1 MQLSHILAIAV
12 FLFTYILIVVKPKRL
27 NEAHAALIG
36 AALTTVF
43 LLKPTHVLEAMG
55 ISTPEM
61 PVPLVTTWNVVIIL
75 VTLMVISTLLDD
87 HGFFEYCACR
97 AINASRNN
105 GERLFLY
112 TFLVV
117 SLISLFAGNDVV
129 ILTTTPIILIFCRNA
144 RIDPKPFMYVSFFAA
159 NTFSM
164 PLYIGNLTNIMIGD
178 SYRLDYFGF
187 TGFMVLPTL
196 AAGIVNY
203 YSLKHIFRRH
213 IQVSFDAKDNG
224 RVKVKNRMLVTL
236 GIGVLAAVIV
246 LGGVANSLKIPIS
259 AVTLA
264 GALILILFERR
275 PLYRLKRVSWNVV
288 MFVIGLFI
296 VVKGLEVS
304 GFSEYAGEV
313 LFVNL
318 SDNIMAATFVVSL
331 VSALMCNLV
340 NNIPMTAMMLSI
352 FQHPGLSIDMNTA
365 MAYSLV
371 IGSNLGANFTTFG
384 ALAGI
389 LWLESA
395 KRYGWSTTM
404 TDFLKIGLFVTPIA
418 ILGSSIVLAL
428 EILFLYGK

>member
-12 FLFTYILIVVKPKRL
+12 FIFTYVLIVLKPKKL
-27 NEAHAALIG
+27 NEAYAALIG
-36 AALTTVF
+36 GGLTAV
-43 LLKPTHVLEAMG
+43 LLLEPYQILEALG
-55 ISTPEM
+55 ISTPAM

-75 VTLMVISTLLDD
+75 ATLMVISTLLDD
-87 HGFFEYCACR
+87 HGFFEYCAYR
-97 AINASRNN
+97 AIHASKNN
-105 GERLFLY
+105 GERLFMY
-112 TFLVV
+112 TFIVV

-129 ILTTTPIILIFCRNA
+129 ILTTTPIILIYCRNA
-144 RIDPKPFMYVSFFAA
+144 KIDPKPYMYASFFAA

-164 PLYIGNLTNIMIGD
+164 PLYIGNLTNILIGD
-178 SYRLDYFGF
+178 SFRLDYFGF
-187 TGFMVLPTL
+187 TGYMLLPTF

-203 YSLKHIFRRH
+203 CLLKHIFRKH
-213 IQVSFDAKDNG
+213 IPDRFEDNG
-224 RVKVKNRMLVTL
+224 NGSAQIRNKQLVVL
-236 GIGVLAAVIV
+236 GVGVLTAVII
-246 LGGVANSLKIPIS
+246 LGGVANYYKIPLS
-259 AVTLA
+259 AVTLG
-264 GALILILFERR
+264 GAAILILFERQ
-275 PLYRLKRVSWNVV
+275 PVHRLKRVSWNVV

-304 GFSEYAGEV
+304 GFAEYASEV
-313 LFVNL
+313 LFANL
-318 SDNIMAATFVVSL
+318 SDNVLAATFMVSL
-331 VSALMCNLV
+331 ISAFMCNLV

-352 FQHPGLSIDMNTA
+352 LQHPGLTPNMNTA

-418 ILGSSIVLAL
+418 ILASSIVLAV
-428 EILFLYGK
+428 EILLP